1 MYFLDVLSFLL
12 FHLLFLILHRTHT
25 HARMHARAR
34 ARAHSARVVS
44 GTQCQFSSRVR
55 PGEGGDHPS
64 RWSPW
69 VIYFLRLLFFSFLSF
84 FGNKSRATL
93 LLSLRRNRAP
103 FSFHDRSSRRATSLR
118 SACAVSRV
126 NRRST
131 SDDHAANSAR
141 ECARESIECTKYKVV
156 AREYGNTII
165 AYSS

>member
-12 FHLLFLILHRTHT
+12 FHLLLLILHRTHM

-34 ARAHSARVVS
+34 SLRRSHSVS
-44 GTQCQFSSRVR
+44 LVLAWDQEGRSSLPMIPV
-55 PGEGGDHPS
+55 GDTLS
-64 RWSPW
+64 S
-69 VIYFLRLLFFSFLSF
+69 IAYYSFLFFHFLA
-84 FGNKSRATL
+84 NKSRVTL

-118 SACAVSRV
+118 LACAVSRV
-126 NRRST
+126 IRRST
-131 SDDHAANSAR
+131 SDNHAANSAR
-141 ECARESIECTKYKVV
+141 ECARESIECTKYKIV